1 MKKLDLEKLH
11 YICNKLSNKEQEFSE
26 RYIYVSLMGH
36 NSNYSE
42 MEFESFIKYYNFGF
56 EDDNIVVFNDD
67 KVSYENYTNQDFS
80 YIPIILL
87 SFDETML
94 EKYIENEIN
103 EQLKHQ
109 EQERLQRKEDLKTKI
124 KLLQKELYQ
133 YEKL

>member
-1 MKKLDLEKLH
+1 MKNLDLEKLH
-11 YICNKLSNKEQEFSE
+11 YICNKLSNKEQELSE
-26 RYIYVSLMGH
+26 RDIYVSLMGH
-36 NSNYSE
+36 SSEYSE

-67 KVSYENYTNQDFS
+67 GIPYENYTNQDFS

-109 EQERLQRKEDLKTKI
+109 EQERLQRKEDLKKQIELLTK
-124 KLLQKELYQ
+124 KLEGCN
-133 YEKL
+133 

>member
-1 MKKLDLEKLH
+1 MKNLDLEKLFEVCT
-11 YICNKLSNKEQEFSE
+11 ILSEKESE
-26 RYIYVSLMGH
+26 LAEHNTYVSLLG
-36 NSNYSE
+36 NRSNFSAYS
-42 MEFESFIKYYNFGF
+42 FEQFLGYYAFKV
-56 EDDNIVVFNDD
+56 EDDSIVVFNDD
-67 KVSYENYTNQDFS
+67 GVPYESYTNQDFS

>member
-1 MKKLDLEKLH
+1 MKNLDLEKLH
-11 YICNKLSNKEQEFSE
+11 YICNKLSNKEQELSE
-26 RYIYVSLMGH
+26 RDIYVSLMGH

-42 MEFESFIKYYNFGF
+42 MEFESFMKYYNFGF
-56 EDDNIVVFNDD
+56 EDDSIVVFNDD
-67 KVSYENYTNQDFS
+67 AVSYESYTNQDFS
-80 YIPIILL
+80 YIPTILL

-124 KLLQKELYQ
+124 ELLTKKLNNL
-133 YEKL
+133 

>member
-42 MEFESFIKYYNFGF
+42 MEFESFMKYYNFGF

-124 KLLQKELYQ
+124 ELLQKQLDNS
-133 YEKL
+133 

>member
-1 MKKLDLEKLH
+1 MRNLNLEKLWSV
-11 YICNKLSNKEQEFSE
+11 CNILSNKEQELSE
-26 RYIYVSLMGH
+26 RDIYVSLMGH

-42 MEFESFIKYYNFGF
+42 MEFESFMKYYNFGF

-67 KVSYENYTNQDFS
+67 KVAWEDYTNNDFS

-103 EQLKHQ
+103 EQL
-109 EQERLQRKEDLKTKI
+109 EAQEREKVREKEDIKKQIELLTK
-124 KLLQKELYQ
+124 KLEACN
-133 YEKL
+133 

>member
-1 MKKLDLEKLH
+1 MKNLNLEKLH
-11 YICNKLSNKEQEFSE
+11 YICNKLSNKEQELSE
-26 RYIYVSLMGH
+26 RDIYVSLMGH

-67 KVSYENYTNQDFS
+67 AVSYENYTNQDFS

-109 EQERLQRKEDLKTKI
+109 EREKVREKEDLKKQIELLTK
-124 KLLQKELYQ
+124 KLEGCN
-133 YEKL
+133 

>member
-1 MKKLDLEKLH
+1 MKNLDLEKLWSV
-11 YICNKLSNKEQEFSE
+11 CNKLSNKEQELSE
-26 RYIYVSLMGH
+26 RDIYVSLMGH
-36 NSNYSE
+36 SSNYSE
-42 MEFESFIKYYNFGF
+42 MEFESFMKYYNFGF

-67 KVSYENYTNQDFS
+67 AVSYENYTNQDFS

-109 EQERLQRKEDLKTKI
+109 EQERLQRKEDLKKQIELLTK
-124 KLLQKELYQ
+124 KL
-133 YEKL
+133 EKL

>member
-11 YICNKLSNKEQEFSE
+11 YICNKLSNKEQELSE
-26 RYIYVSLMGH
+26 RDIYVSLMGH

-42 MEFESFIKYYNFGF
+42 MEFESFMKYYNFGF

-67 KVSYENYTNQDFS
+67 GIPYENYTNQDFS
-80 YIPIILL
+80 YIPTILL

>member
-1 MKKLDLEKLH
+1 MKNLDLEKLWSV
-11 YICNKLSNKEQEFSE
+11 CNKLSNKEQELSE
-26 RYIYVSLMGH
+26 RDIYVSLMGH
-36 NSNYSE
+36 SSNYSE
-42 MEFESFIKYYNFGF
+42 MEFESFMKYYNFGF

-67 KVSYENYTNQDFS
+67 AVSYENYTNQDFS

-109 EQERLQRKEDLKTKI
+109 EQERLQRKEDLKKQIELLTK
-124 KLLQKELYQ
+124 KLE
-133 YEKL
+133 ECN

>member
-1 MKKLDLEKLH
+1 MKKLDLEKLWSV
-11 YICNKLSNKEQEFSE
+11 CNKLSNKEQELSE
-26 RYIYVSLMGH
+26 RDIYVSLMGH

-42 MEFESFIKYYNFGF
+42 MEFESFIKYYSFGF

-67 KVSYENYTNQDFS
+67 GIPYESYTNQDFS

-109 EQERLQRKEDLKTKI
+109 EQERLQRKEDLKRKIELLTK
-124 KLLQKELYQ
+124 KLE
-133 YEKL
+133 ECN

>member
-1 MKKLDLEKLH
+1 MKNLNLEKLH
-11 YICNKLSNKEQEFSE
+11 YICNKLSNKGQELSE
-26 RYIYVSLMGH
+26 RDIYVSLMGH

-42 MEFESFIKYYNFGF
+42 MEFESFMKYYNFGF

-67 KVSYENYTNQDFS
+67 AVSYENYTNQDFS

-109 EQERLQRKEDLKTKI
+109 EREKVREKEDLKKQIELLTK
-124 KLLQKELYQ
+124 KLEGCN
-133 YEKL
+133 

>member
-1 MKKLDLEKLH
+1 MKKLDLEKLWSV
-11 YICNKLSNKEQEFSE
+11 CNKLSNKEQELSE
-26 RYIYVSLMGH
+26 RDIYVSLMGH
-36 NSNYSE
+36 SSNYSE
-42 MEFESFIKYYNFGF
+42 MEFESFMKYYNFGF

-67 KVSYENYTNQDFS
+67 AVSYENYTNQDFS

-124 KLLQKELYQ
+124 ELLTKKLEACN
-133 YEKL
+133 

>member
-1 MKKLDLEKLH
+1 MKNLDLEKLH
-11 YICNKLSNKEQEFSE
+11 YICNKLSNKEQELSE
-26 RYIYVSLMGH
+26 RDIYVSLMGH
-36 NSNYSE
+36 SSNYSE
-42 MEFESFIKYYNFGF
+42 KEFESFMKYYNFGF

-67 KVSYENYTNQDFS
+67 AVSYENYTNQDFS

-124 KLLQKELYQ
+124 ELLTKKLEACN
-133 YEKL
+133 